1 MWKET
6 DSDLNSCQRIQV
18 SFFCVR
24 YLSYMYSIG
33 HTDPWMI

>member
-18 SFFCVR
+18 SFFFVFDIYHVCIV
-24 YLSYMYSIG
+24 
-33 HTDPWMI
+33 